1 MKRDARKLSPETQYE
16 IRRQAV
22 SYHKQGVK
30 NREIARR
37 LEVDET
43 TIGQWLKIY
52 RENGLRALK
61 PKKRGPKVGVHKK
74 LSPKQQDRIKKQL
87 IDKTPEQLKMPFAL
101 WSREAIVSL
110 IKDLTGLELDRRLVG
125 EYLRDWGFTIQRPTK
140 QAYQRNDAK
149 VKEWLEEEY
158 PAIEELAK
166 SEGAEIHWADETGIK
181 SHDHRGRGYAPVGQT
196 PIRKHNPVIEKV
208 NMISSVTNQGKLRW
222 MCYEGSF
229 NYQVFHKFLRGLIL
243 EAKGR
248 KLIVILDNLRVH
260 HAKVIKRWVRRY
272 SDLIELRF
280 LPSYSP
286 DLNPDEYL
294 NCDLKTELSKRPEK
308 RDKGMW
314 KPTVEQCMKDLES
327 QPERIKSY
335 FEAESIKY
343 AGFKKSA

>member
-1 MKRDARKLSPETQYE
+1 
-16 IRRQAV
+16 
-22 SYHKQGVK
+22 
-30 NREIARR
+30 
-37 LEVDET
+37 
-43 TIGQWLKIY
+43 
-52 RENGLRALK
+52 
-61 PKKRGPKVGVHKK
+61 
-74 LSPKQQDRIKKQL
+74 
-87 IDKTPEQLKMPFAL
+87 
-101 WSREAIVSL
+101 
-110 IKDLTGLELDRRLVG
+110 
-125 EYLRDWGFTIQRPTK
+125 
-140 QAYQRNDAK
+140 
-149 VKEWLEEEY
+149 
-158 PAIEELAK
+158 
-166 SEGAEIHWADETGIK
+166 
-181 SHDHRGRGYAPVGQT
+181 
-196 PIRKHNPVIEKV
+196 
-208 NMISSVTNQGKLRW
+208 MISSVTNQGKLRW

-335 FEAESIKY
+335 FEAASIKY